1 MATYIALMK
10 FTDEGIRS
18 VKDSVKRAEAFKEK
32 AKKSGIS
39 VKETYWVTGRY
50 DAVSIVE
57 AADDLAATALALS
70 LSTVGNVHTETMRAF
85 GPAEMKQIIEK
96 MG

>member
-10 FTDEGIRS
+10 FTDEGIRG
-18 VKDSVKRAEAFKEK
+18 VKETVRRAEAFKEK
-32 AKKSGIS
+32 AKKSGVTI
-39 VKETYWVTGRY
+39 KETYWVTGRY

-57 AADDLAATALALS
+57 AADDLAATALALT
-70 LSTVGNVHTETMRAF
+70 LGTLGNVHTETLRAF
-85 GPAEMKQIIEK
+85 GPAEMKHIIEK

>member
-10 FTDEGIRS
+10 FTDQGIRS
-18 VKDSVKRAEAFKEK
+18 VKETVKRAEAFKEA
-32 AKKSGIS
+32 AKKSGIT

-50 DAVSIVE
+50 DAISIVE
-57 AADDLAATALALS
+57 APDEMAAIALALS
-70 LSTVGNVHTETMRAF
+70 LGVTGNVHTETMRAF
-85 GPAEMKQIIEK
+85 GPGEMKHILEK